1 MQQKTSPNKFGMI
14 PECQMSRV
22 DMKYH
27 LNITIVGYDEKGFD
41 QNYRRQKV
49 ISMVKL
55 KNTHQS

>member
-1 MQQKTSPNKFGMI
+1 
-14 PECQMSRV
+14 MSRV